1 VAMSLT
7 TNPAHDDIMSR
18 PALASVVPLL
28 NASGG
33 VISRQGY
40 MKNQAAWRM
49 AVNFEKLGA
58 HASHKVAAP
67 VTGQPWGYKSP
78 RQIFMLPAM
87 DEAFSSAVGPAST
100 LQLVVARDPRDICTG
115 SNLME
120 FKMYASSMGFA
131 VDGALYKHQQ
141 SDCLLWW
148 GELWGQVLP
157 SLGGEAVPSASIT
170 SRIAVVR
177 IEDLVG
183 APINTSAAALRAD
196 EITPV
201 VRCMLKLLGIQGGSA
216 FGADLQAQVAPLQEH
231 VSSYGGGKKHATEQM
246 RDSIELLVASHDSV
260 SGGSFRRVHAAMAA
274 LGYNIGKYGRGTPAA
289 REVLTASHCLPAH
302 LA

>member
-1 VAMSLT
+1 MSHRCLT
-7 TNPAHDDIMSR
+7 RNRSELSP
-18 PALASVVPLL
+18 
-28 NASGG
+28 
-33 VISRQGY
+33 Q
-40 MKNQAAWRM
+40 
-49 AVNFEKLGA
+49 
-58 HASHKVAAP
+58 VAAP

-87 DEAFSSAVGPAST
+87 DEAFSSAVGPTST

-141 SDCLLWW
+141 ADCLLWW

-201 VRCMLKLLGIQGGSA
+201 VRCMLELLGIQDTA
-216 FGADLQAQVAPLQEH
+216 GADLQAQVAPLQEH
-231 VSSYGGGKKHATEQM
+231 VSSYGGGEKHATEQM
-246 RDSIELLVASHDSV
+246 RDSIEILLASHDSV
-260 SGGSFRRVHAAMAA
+260 SGGSFSRVHAAMAA
-274 LGYNIGKYGRGTPAA
+274 LGYNVGKYGRGTPAA

-302 LA
+302 LV